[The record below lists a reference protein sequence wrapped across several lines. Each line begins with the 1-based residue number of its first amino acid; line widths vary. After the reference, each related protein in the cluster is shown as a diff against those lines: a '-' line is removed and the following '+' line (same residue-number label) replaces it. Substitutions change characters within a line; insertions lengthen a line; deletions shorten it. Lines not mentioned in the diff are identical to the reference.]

1 MRRIKNKIYK
11 WISSMLNRNME
22 DRRSKLTSGT
32 PKKSLPLT
40 DWKKAFPMLSRYS
53 SNMLLMK
60 QGPIVIGLY
69 FQKVYD
75 DYRPIFISYPLWKDS
90 LKDCMQFYIFH
101 HEFRNNKNLQL
112 NVPILNHQSK
122 LLKYQSN
129 FTEAV
134 KCVQSQSSNLLQENV
149 YVKDIFNY
157 LDYLREHDLLI
168 KLKKQIQTWDKEYFK
183 QCYGYD
189 LETWEAELYQLIDQR
204 EEIMERIRI
213 NSMDKRIAKLKES
226 HLII

>member
-1 MRRIKNKIYK
+1 
-11 WISSMLNRNME
+11 
-22 DRRSKLTSGT
+22 
-32 PKKSLPLT
+32 
-40 DWKKAFPMLSRYS
+40 
-53 SNMLLMK
+53 MK

-112 NVPILNHQSK
+112 NVPILNHHSK

-134 KCVQSQSSNLLQENV
+134 
-149 YVKDIFNY
+149 
-157 LDYLREHDLLI
+157 
-168 KLKKQIQTWDKEYFK
+168 
-183 QCYGYD
+183 
-189 LETWEAELYQLIDQR
+189 
-204 EEIMERIRI
+204 
-213 NSMDKRIAKLKES
+213 
-226 HLII
+226 